1 MAFLECY
8 LIRLGAI
15 SAQSASLARLGIT
28 RWGPLLIRGPA
39 LPRTR
44 GVGMGIFGR
53 IFYYVL
59 IDFGLVEYLL
69 YELLKVNAEH
79 E

>member
-1 MAFLECY
+1 
-8 LIRLGAI
+8 
-15 SAQSASLARLGIT
+15 
-28 RWGPLLIRGPA
+28 
-39 LPRTR
+39 
-44 GVGMGIFGR
+44 MGIFGR